1 MSLLQEVAKHGLAY
15 CEYNQALLSLQNL
28 TQAQK
33 IQIVRGLIKSLLQE
47 VAKHGLAYCEYNHA
61 LISLQNLTNEQKIQI
76 VKALIE
82 DICAFKFEHYKIDL

>member
-15 CEYNQALLSLQNL
+15 CEYNQALLSIQNL

-33 IQIVRGLIKSLLQE
+33 V
-47 VAKHGLAYCEYNHA
+47 
-61 LISLQNLTNEQKIQI
+61 QI

-82 DICAFKFEHYKIDL
+82 DIYTISTEKYKGDIWKTQ